1 MRLLGRN
8 KAPQRLRASIEEQ
21 GGVVQMRLSAILR
34 PLGFNSPTPLALA
47 SAQHVLDGAG
57 VIADPPIEQSSWD
70 DIVTVSLAPAG
81 SPAQA
86 SPSAPPVVEPAAV
99 EEPPAEEPPVEEAPV
114 DEAPVEAPAAEAPPV
129 AEPPAAEVVAD
140 EA

>member
-86 SPSAPPVVEPAAV
+86 SPPAPPVVEPAAV
-99 EEPPAEEPPVEEAPV
+99 EEPPVEEPPVEEALV
-114 DEAPVEAPAAEAPPV
+114 EEAPVEAPSVEA
-129 AEPPAAEVVAD
+129 PAAE
-140 EA
+140 